1 VSICSTST
9 SLVDNLKCAHDAHTH
24 SNTEICDMQD
34 DDDEGGRKLT
44 YEFQQQRVC
53 TGNTNILSG
62 LRGDQGV
69 DCVDFCNLGV
79 FVKSCKVIFPIS

>member
-1 VSICSTST
+1 
-9 SLVDNLKCAHDAHTH
+9 
-24 SNTEICDMQD
+24 MQD

-62 LRGDQGV
+62 LRGDLIGGGTKESIA
-69 DCVDFCNLGV
+69 LI
-79 FVKSCKVIFPIS
+79 SVI